1 MSEELSVV
9 VLIEVLP
16 GKREEQIKAFK
27 KVEPLVL
34 AEDGCLQYEMKADQ
48 DNENRF
54 IMIERWSSA
63 EALAA
68 HAVSPHMVE
77 AGKSNHLFRA
87 KPAEIIKLSD
97 I

>member
-63 EALAA
+63 AALAA
-68 HAVSPHMVE
+68 HAVSPHMLE

>member
-63 EALAA
+63 AALAA

>member
-1 MSEELSVV
+1 
-9 VLIEVLP
+9 
-16 GKREEQIKAFK
+16 
-27 KVEPLVL
+27 
-34 AEDGCLQYEMKADQ
+34 MKADQ
-48 DNENRF
+48 SNENRF
-54 IMIERWSSA
+54 IIIERWSSA